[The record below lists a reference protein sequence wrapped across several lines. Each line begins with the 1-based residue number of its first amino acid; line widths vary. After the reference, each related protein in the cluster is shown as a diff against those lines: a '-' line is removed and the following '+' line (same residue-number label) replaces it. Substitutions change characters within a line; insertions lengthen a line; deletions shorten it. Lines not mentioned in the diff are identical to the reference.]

1 MIPKQTKT
9 CLQDSLDPLH
19 SAAELKV
26 LHTDVPRTKDEHVRT
41 GRYDPRAD
49 LTSMF

>member
-9 CLQDSLDPLH
+9 FLQDPLAPPP

-26 LHTDVPRTKDEHVRT
+26 SHSDVPRPKDEHVRT
-41 GRYDPRAD
+41 GRYDPKAD